1 MKIKLK
7 KYNIFFVSLFF
18 SLFLLFFQYQFFS
31 YELGVLTAYINNFHA
46 LNELSFWSSFYN
58 DATTYLSSNPIK
70 YNLNA
75 LTIWL
80 LSSFFGKSFVFTFL
94 PVIFTASSFYFVLKI
109 FSLYNLQASW
119 SILLA
124 FLGMTS
130 ISSMPLI
137 DILDW
142 LNFKPVQPSL
152 NNGYFDLLSS
162 FTSSWILLIFTSFF
176 YFAAKAYIH
185 NFSYIKYLPFYASL
199 MIFMHPALFLFG
211 YSLGIILN
219 FVLAYRKFTSTKKVN
234 LKKVLFYNLAP
245 LIFIIPYLIFNINYF
260 GFFNQD
266 AHIFVFSEFLLY
278 LKATTFYFILPVGL
292 MLLVAHIFKID
303 PYELFVKFCPILLVG
318 LIEFLIRTMHF
329 FNILPIHDL
338 TIIDRVSI
346 YFLHFLYFLPFLSI
360 VTRKFNYL
368 PDINSTSNW
377 LLRKMQKS
385 INFLFKDLGVYFA
398 TVTIIYI
405 SVSSFNFIDHKPYKI
420 LNNRAIV
427 LANEIPNILSDRLF
441 SNKKIQFLSIDDRL
455 IASYLFKNITPLNP
469 FLQYGSLNQ
478 AMEFNLLEY
487 FYRKNEGN
495 ISTGFLEGILDE
507 NFDEYSFKN
516 STRNLNLLF
525 WLIYNNAYNLQPESP
540 FNNKNIDDEFEIFFK
555 KYYLIYQKDFLYD
568 NDFKNKYSK
577 KIGSYVVIY
586 S

>member
-7 KYNIFFVSLFF
+7 KYNIFFISLFF
-18 SLFLLFFQYQFFS
+18 FLFLLFFQYQFFS
-31 YELGVLTAYINNFHA
+31 YELGVLTAYVNNFHA

-75 LTIWL
+75 LIIWL

-94 PVIFTASSFYFVLKI
+94 PVIFTAASFYFVLKI

-142 LNFKPVQPSL
+142 LNFKPAQPSL

-176 YFAAKAYIH
+176 YFAAKAYIY

-199 MIFMHPALFLFG
+199 MVFMHPALFLFG
-211 YSLGIILN
+211 YSFGIILN

-234 LKKVLFYNLAP
+234 FKKVLFYNLAP

-278 LKATTFYFILPVGL
+278 LKAATFYFILPVGL

-441 SNKKIQFLSIDDRL
+441 SKKKIQFLSIDDRI
-455 IASYLFKNITPLNP
+455 IASYLFKNITPLNF
-469 FLQYGSLNQ
+469 FLQYGSLDQ
-478 AMEFNLLEY
+478 SMEFNLLEY
-487 FYRKNEGN
+487 FYLKNEGN

-525 WLIYNNAYNLQPESP
+525 WLIYNNAYNFQPESP
-540 FNNKNIDDEFEIFFK
+540 INNKNLDDEFEIFFK